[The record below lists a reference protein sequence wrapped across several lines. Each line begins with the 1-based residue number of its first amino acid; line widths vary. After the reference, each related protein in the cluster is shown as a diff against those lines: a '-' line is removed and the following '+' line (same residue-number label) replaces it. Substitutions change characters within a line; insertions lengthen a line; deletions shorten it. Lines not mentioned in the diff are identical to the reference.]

1 MSNVVAIQEVQ
12 FSAPEVRDRVNLVQ
26 TVMKSVMKKD
36 THYGTIPFTPKPTLY
51 KAGAEVL
58 CMTFKIAQEYRVE
71 DLSTSSEARYRVT
84 CVGRHQVTGQV
95 LGEGMGECSSNEEK
109 YAYRSAVC
117 PQEFD
122 AAPEA
127 NKRVKWSKGKNNSP
141 AYSTNQVKTNVAD
154 LANTILKMACKRA
167 MVAMTLNVTA
177 ASDIFSQDLEDFPD
191 ELREFVKTDTQTS
204 TTAATAV
211 QNAQAAAAAG
221 VSDQEK
227 ELAIMGLEIEAAR
240 GNAAFRVKW
249 VSLSDAVKAAVGIA
263 ERNRIDAISKEAD
276 KKESDKAIT
285 GEVIEHA

>member
-1 MSNVVAIQEVQ
+1 MAIQEVQ

-122 AAPEA
+122 ATPES

-191 ELREFVKTDTQTS
+191 ELREFVK
-204 TTAATAV
+204 
-211 QNAQAAAAAG
+211 G
-221 VSDQEK
+221 SDDDKQK
-227 ELAIMGLEIEAAR
+227 T
-240 GNAAFRVKW
+240 VTYY
-249 VSLSDAVKAAVGIA
+249 SDADFDKNFPTWSARIQEGKSSADHVIHMVSAKAPMTEEQKNKLKAV
-263 ERNRIDAISKEAD
+263 SKIIE
-276 KKESDKAIT
+276 
-285 GEVIEHA
+285 GELQ